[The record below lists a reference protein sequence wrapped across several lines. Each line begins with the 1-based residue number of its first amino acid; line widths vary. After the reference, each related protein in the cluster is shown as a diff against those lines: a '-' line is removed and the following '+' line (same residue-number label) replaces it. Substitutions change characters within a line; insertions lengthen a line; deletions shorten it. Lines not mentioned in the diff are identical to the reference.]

1 MGLIDNKKT
10 QELRLSNQEKN
21 EGVSKETPSLKL
33 NKQEIEFLLYLIQE
47 GMIPGK
53 RLIEAVSVVEKLQKS
68 YKEQE

>member
-10 QELRLSNQEKN
+10 QELRLSNKN

-33 NKQEIEFLLYLIQE
+33 SKQEIEFLLFMIQE

-53 RLIEAVSVVEKLQKS
+53 RLIEAISVVEKIQKS
-68 YKEQE
+68 YKEQK

>member
-10 QELRLSNQEKN
+10 QELRLSNNN

-53 RLIEAVSVVEKLQKS
+53 RLIEAISVVEKLQKS
-68 YKEQE
+68 YKEQK